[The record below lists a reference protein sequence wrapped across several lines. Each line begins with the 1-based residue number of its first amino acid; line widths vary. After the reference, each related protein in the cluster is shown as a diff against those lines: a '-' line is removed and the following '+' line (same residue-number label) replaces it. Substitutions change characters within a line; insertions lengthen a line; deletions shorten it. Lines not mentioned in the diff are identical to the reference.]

1 MRKLTYKG
9 KKLLDNG
16 FLPESYVELHGHDI
30 VEDINNQTVL
40 QRNVYAAL
48 RFNSDKEEGEPT
60 KDASG
65 YKSEIGA
72 LEVYNEELGG
82 FIGAC
87 ISGDEPQE
95 EEAPKNPEP
104 AAGEEAPTPSSTPS
118 PLLSTLE

>member
-1 MRKLTYKG
+1 MRKHNYKG
-9 KKLLDNG
+9 KDLLDNG

-30 VEDINNQTVL
+30 VDDVGNQTIL

-48 RFNSDKEEGEPT
+48 RLNADKDAGKPT

-72 LEVYNEELGG
+72 LEVYNEDLGN
-82 FIGAC
+82 FIAAC
-87 ISGDEPQE
+87 ISGEEVRE

-104 AAGEEAPTPSSTPS
+104 APEEEEPTPSFTPLQS
-118 PLLSTLE
+118 PNI

>member
-1 MRKLTYKG
+1 MRKLNYKG
-9 KKLLDNG
+9 KDLLDNG

-30 VEDINNQTVL
+30 VDDIGNQTIL

-48 RFNSDKEEGEPT
+48 RLNADKDAGKPV

-72 LEVYNEELGG
+72 LEVYNEDLGN
-82 FIGAC
+82 FIAAC
-87 ISGDEPQE
+87 ISGEEVQE

-104 AAGEEAPTPSSTPS
+104 AAAEEAIPSSMPLPS
-118 PLLSTLE
+118 PNI